1 MTTFQ
6 QLKRRKSI
14 VSEIF
19 DTEALPKI
27 DYDKNKKTDEDIQM
41 IIRMTKRSNR
51 KSYILYPEDKLKNSW
66 DLVMTIILLI
76 TCIETPYDIAFADN
90 TISFNLFTTIIDLI
104 FLFDIIVIFNSAF
117 YTEEMDIVEDRK

>member
-27 DYDKNKKTDEDIQM
+27 DYDKNKKTDEDI
-41 IIRMTKRSNR
+41 
-51 KSYILYPEDKLKNSW
+51 
-66 DLVMTIILLI
+66 
-76 TCIETPYDIAFADN
+76 
-90 TISFNLFTTIIDLI
+90 
-104 FLFDIIVIFNSAF
+104 
-117 YTEEMDIVEDRK
+117 